1 MRLSGDA
8 GCVLA
13 PGLPQ
18 GPWLQTVLH
27 VAAALSGARSL
38 ARGSPLASQKVLSCS
53 LKGQLNE
60 AQTPKKVDICAKLQG
75 KVLMLRTLKLTQH
88 RTLQFNKNFYLHLLV
103 FHLTKHPSFLS
114 SCLNLWPLNTVNG
127 HAWSTYLDRLTKQ
140 FSYLKLV
147 KYYTFCLHVIFRS
160 SAIFNEKCT

>member
-1 MRLSGDA
+1 
-8 GCVLA
+8 
-13 PGLPQ
+13 
-18 GPWLQTVLH
+18 
-27 VAAALSGARSL
+27 
-38 ARGSPLASQKVLSCS
+38 
-53 LKGQLNE
+53 
-60 AQTPKKVDICAKLQG
+60 
-75 KVLMLRTLKLTQH
+75 MLRTLKLTQH

-160 SAIFNEKCT
+160 SAIFNEKCTQVRAETYSLPCGVATSHLMLYWVHQCINDRVLLFNPIPSFMSLRNERQGNKFVELII